1 MCSVDLV
8 DDLPVWPAGG
18 GEGGRGG
25 DLRHGHV
32 ADPRLLR
39 LGPQAGLGSSVVHG
53 VVSLCE

>member
-1 MCSVDLV
+1 MCSGDLV

-32 ADPRLLR
+32 AHPRLLR
-39 LGPQAGLGSSVVHG
+39 LDPQAGLGSRVVHR